1 MRQGELVFLRAEPEF
16 LRTEPEFY
24 RRLETAEFERA
35 VAEGR
40 GDRIYWNRNE
50 PGAMRRPGEVVS

>member
-1 MRQGELVFLRAEPEF
+1 MRNRQLVFYGPAQGFRE
-16 LRTEPEFY
+16 
-24 RRLETAEFERA
+24 RLALAEFERS
-35 VAEGR
+35 VQEGR